1 MDNDGYFYYVN
12 GSENSR
18 KVSVQTMRS
27 ALGGG
32 GSGYALDIT
41 NAVSEVVD
49 IPSFPANTTPGYIC
63 KQITNGT
70 EPSNF
75 TFAITDIGI
84 SGVSQNRNYLV
95 GVFAIVDSEVDDQY
109 RQKIGIT
116 TNDPT

>member
-1 MDNDGYFYYVN
+1 
-12 GSENSR
+12 
-18 KVSVQTMRS
+18 MRS

-32 GSGYALDIT
+32 GSGGGYALDIT
-41 NAVSEVVD
+41 NAVSEMVA
-49 IPSFPANTTPGYIC
+49 IPPFPANTNSGYIC
-63 KQITNGT
+63 KQITNGPEMEP

-75 TFAITDIGI
+75 IFTITDIGI

-95 GVFAIVDSEVDDQY
+95 GVFAIVDSEGDDQY